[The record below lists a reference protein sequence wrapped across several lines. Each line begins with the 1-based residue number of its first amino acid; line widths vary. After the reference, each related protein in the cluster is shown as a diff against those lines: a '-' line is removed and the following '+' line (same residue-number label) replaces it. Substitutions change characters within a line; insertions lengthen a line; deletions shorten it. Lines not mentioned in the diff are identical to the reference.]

1 MPKRIEPVNALR
13 ALFCAHSVRRT
24 VFWGKPM
31 RRSMLAI
38 TAALLAS
45 APIAAQTIQTTPT
58 DRVIDQGTN
67 HSEVMRI
74 AQYLTDVIGA
84 RLTNSP
90 GIRKAEDWTQAKFRE
105 WGLVNVHKEGFEFG
119 RGWWNEKLAVRMVA
133 PRPLQLVA
141 APLPWTPGTSG
152 AVAGE
157 VVLAPLADEAAFAQF
172 KGKLKGKVVLI
183 NEPRDLEEAT
193 EAPFKRW
200 TDDELTKRDNYDL
213 LNGSGGGN
221 RAFNPNRL
229 TFGAKRDA
237 FLKEEGAIGYAIMS
251 SRNGKLVHGQ
261 NSQFQVGQSGLIPGI
276 EIAAEDYRRLA
287 RLAKMGAKP
296 TLEIDAV
303 NHFDDSDTKA
313 YNVLADIPGTDPK
326 AGYVMAGAHL
336 DSWAMGDGAADN
348 GAGSAMVMEAARIIK
363 ASGIKTKR
371 AIRFALWAGEEQ
383 GLLGSMAYVEN
394 HVAKRPVDAGASGI
408 VRYMT
413 WSRAFPITPGP
424 DHGKLAAYFNL
435 DNGSGKIRGIY
446 AQGNTAVMPIF
457 EQWFAPFRSMGAI
470 EVSARRTGSTD
481 HVFFDAVGIPAFQFI
496 QDPLDYG
503 SMVHHTDVDTFDH
516 LKADDMRQGALI
528 LAEFLINAANSD
540 QPLPRVPLATAPT
553 PADQFY
559 PFPESAH

>member
-1 MPKRIEPVNALR
+1 
-13 ALFCAHSVRRT
+13 
-24 VFWGKPM
+24 M
-31 RRSMLAI
+31 RRAVLAI
-38 TAALLAS
+38 TAVLLAS
-45 APIAAQTIQTTPT
+45 APIAAQTIQTSAT
-58 DRVIDQGTN
+58 DRIIDQGTN

-141 APLPWTPGTSG
+141 APLPWTPGTNGTIS
-152 AVAGE
+152 GE
-157 VVLAPLADEAAFAQF
+157 VVVAPLADEAAFAQY
-172 KGKLKGKVVLI
+172 KGKLNGKIVLI
-183 NEPRDLEEAT
+183 TEPHELEEAT
-193 EAPFKRW
+193 DAPFKRW
-200 TDDELTKRDNYDL
+200 SDDELAKRDFYDL
-213 LNGSGGGN
+213 PNGAE
-221 RAFNPNRL
+221 RPFNPSRL
-229 TFGAKRDA
+229 TFAAKRDA
-237 FLKEEGAIGYAIMS
+237 FLKQEGAIGYAIMS
-251 SRNGKLVHGQ
+251 SRDGKLVHGQ
-261 NSQFQVGQSGLIPGI
+261 NSQFQVGKSVALPGI

-296 TLEIDAV
+296 TMEIDAV
-303 NHFDDSDTKA
+303 NHFEDGDTKA
-313 YNVLADIPGTDPK
+313 YNILADIPGTDAR

-363 ASGIKTKR
+363 ASGIKTRR

-383 GLLGSMAYVEN
+383 GLLGSMAYVEQ
-394 HVAKRPVDAGASGI
+394 HIATRPVEAGAAGM

-424 DHGKLAAYFNL
+424 DHAKLAAYFNL
-435 DNGSGKIRGIY
+435 DNGSGKVRGIY

-457 EQWFAPFRSMGAI
+457 EKWFTPFHTMGATR
-470 EVSARRTGSTD
+470 VSARRTGSTD

-516 LKADDMRQGALI
+516 LKADDMRQGATI
-528 LAEFLINAANSD
+528 LAAFLVEAANSD

-553 PADQFY
+553 PADQYY